1 MLPQRKDTSCFF
13 SPLQRV
19 CCSRRTTDRL
29 IAHLIIYSQTA
40 VISVYVWRWAEQEE
54 NKVICF
60 LFFKAAVCLLLI
72 GVFARAS
79 ASFLHMCVSCVRDM
93 HASEEM
99 EAERKAAAA
108 AAAVASKTIIHCWEC
123 YNLDYI
129 SCSLK
134 VYFPINS
141 NPQLIKINSASA

>member
-1 MLPQRKDTSCFF
+1 MP
-13 SPLQRV
+13 
-19 CCSRRTTDRL
+19 
-29 IAHLIIYSQTA
+29 
-40 VISVYVWRWAEQEE
+40 
-54 NKVICF
+54 
-60 LFFKAAVCLLLI
+60 
-72 GVFARAS
+72 
-79 ASFLHMCVSCVRDM
+79 FLHMCVLCVRDM

-99 EAERKAAAA
+99 EAERKAAAAAAA

>member
-1 MLPQRKDTSCFF
+1 MLPQRKYLFF
-13 SPLQRV
+13 SPLQPV
-19 CCSRRTTDRL
+19 CCSWRTTDQL

-60 LFFKAAVCLLLI
+60 FLKAAVFLLLI
-72 GVFARAS
+72 GVFVRAS
-79 ASFLHMCVSCVRDM
+79 ASFLHMCVLHVCDM

-99 EAERKAAAA
+99 ETERKAAA

>member
-1 MLPQRKDTSCFF
+1 M
-13 SPLQRV
+13 
-19 CCSRRTTDRL
+19 
-29 IAHLIIYSQTA
+29 
-40 VISVYVWRWAEQEE
+40 ISVYVWRQAEQEE

-60 LFFKAAVCLLLI
+60 FFKAAVFLLLI
-72 GVFARAS
+72 GVFAWAS
-79 ASFLHMCVSCVRDM
+79 ASFLHMCVLRVFDM

-99 EAERKAAAA
+99 EAERRAAAAA

>member
-1 MLPQRKDTSCFF
+1 M
-13 SPLQRV
+13 
-19 CCSRRTTDRL
+19 
-29 IAHLIIYSQTA
+29 
-40 VISVYVWRWAEQEE
+40 
-54 NKVICF
+54 
-60 LFFKAAVCLLLI
+60 LLI
-72 GVFARAS
+72 GVFVRAS
-79 ASFLHMCVSCVRDM
+79 ASFSRMCVLCVRDM
-93 HASEEM
+93 HVSEEM
-99 EAERKAAAA
+99 EAERKAAAAA